1 MHRSAWRG
9 LLRHGDE
16 LLERGDL
23 RPLPPFGRVGGR
35 RAARVAKG
43 KLEGAVVVV
52 MDRDRRLRLD
62 KLDHLDALLGVHRYQ
77 QQAKKH
83 RAPQVEQCQ
92 VDVGEPAGDLLQLV
106 EKDRVTSDVDA
117 IQVLSPPAY
126 WEP

>member
-1 MHRSAWRG
+1 MSEVGVESSTPTHWDLESVRLASAQDMHRGAWRG

-23 RPLPPFGRVGGR
+23 CPLPPFGRVGGR

-77 QQAKKH
+77 QQAK
-83 RAPQVEQCQ
+83 
-92 VDVGEPAGDLLQLV
+92 
-106 EKDRVTSDVDA
+106 
-117 IQVLSPPAY
+117 
-126 WEP
+126 